1 MPRRHPVAARIAAA
15 LLFAITLSACSH
27 PGKTDANG
35 IGLAV
40 GLAAASM
47 SKPPSSD
54 ETPGRISLPNPNLIR
69 CSTSSCPP
77 VLTDGTELR
86 AVYPWQV
93 SLDYTNGSVIG
104 LTALYDQP
112 TSIGDVQAAIDERYR
127 QWAMVDFRTGPLR
140 LWRIEPERFVIQLS
154 QTDTGMVR
162 LIYLTF
168 DPKHPTSDKALGKIL
183 DRIAKGG
190 N

>member
-1 MPRRHPVAARIAAA
+1 MRRQRCINPPS
-15 LLFAITLSACSH
+15 LGGS
-27 PGKTDANG
+27 PGK
-35 IGLAV
+35 V
-40 GLAAASM
+40 V
-47 SKPPSSD
+47 
-54 ETPGRISLPNPNLIR
+54 LPNPNLIR

-77 VLTDGTELR
+77 VLPDGTDPR

-112 TSIGDVQAAIDERYR
+112 TTIDDVQAVVNERYG
-127 QWAMVDFRTGPLR
+127 QSAMPEFRTGPVR
-140 LWRIEPERFVIQLS
+140 LWRVEPERFVINLS
-154 QTDTGMVR
+154 QADTGMVR

-168 DPKHPTSDKALGKIL
+168 DPKHPTSEKVLEKMMEQL
-183 DRIAKGG
+183 TKGR